1 MLVPYKNDFEKI
13 TMGLLSYI
21 PDLKDPSR
29 IEEELNWYSS
39 QDNRQIYLWE
49 SEETVNLVGLA
60 GVEEEEDLVLLRHIA
75 IDPSF
80 RNEGLTYQILD
91 ELQSRFESK
100 NIVGTLETA
109 TIISKWQKRLAE
121 EHSKITGKRWD

>member
-1 MLVPYKNDFEKI
+1 MLVSYNSDYEKI

-29 IEEELNWYSS
+29 LEEELNWYNA
-39 QDNRQIYLWE
+39 QDNRQVYLWQ
-49 SEETVNLVGLA
+49 SEETENLIGLV

-80 RNEGLTYQILD
+80 RNEGLTYLILD
-91 ELQSRFESK
+91 ELQNKYDTK
-100 NIVGTLETA
+100 NIVATLETA
-109 TIISKWQKRLAE
+109 TVISKWQKRLTE
-121 EHSKITGKRWD
+121 K